1 MMDVRRLR
9 LLREL
14 SIHGTVTAT
23 AEALHLTGPA
33 VSQQLA
39 ALEKEAGV
47 PLLEKNGRTL
57 RLTSAGL
64 RLVEHADVILGS
76 LAAADAELQ
85 ALRAG
90 QRGTV
95 GVVAFPS
102 AARVL
107 LPPVWRVLA
116 QEDHAPPELRVTAA
130 EPEAAIEML
139 RRREADIAVVHAYSL
154 LPRAVPPGCEQH
166 RLLDDPVF
174 LALHPD
180 TAAAHGLAAGDPAD
194 LADFRDEAWLMPDP
208 ATSCHELTRRACG
221 AAGFVP
227 APIVVAT
234 DFAVLTAFV
243 ASGVGVAVVPRM
255 ALPEDSRGLSLHPLA
270 APVTRTVSALT
281 RSGEAGG
288 PGVARVLGALGRVA
302 RPQLL
307 DADVGVGVAGVQAD
321 FALEYAVNEPPSSVT
336 VTPR

>member
-14 SIHGTVTAT
+14 SVHGTVTAT

-47 PLLEKNGRTL
+47 PLLEKQGRTL
-57 RLTSAGL
+57 RLTFAGR

-90 QRGTV
+90 RRGRV
-95 GVVAFPS
+95 AIAAFPS

-107 LPPVWRVLA
+107 LPPLWRLLA
-116 QEDHAPPELRVTAA
+116 RDGDGDGDDIDNGGARPELRVTEA
-130 EPEAAIEML
+130 EPEVAIEL
-139 RRREADIAVVHAYSL
+139 LQRRESDIAVAHAYSL
-154 LPRAVPPGCEQH
+154 LPRALPPACEQH
-166 RLLDDPVF
+166 RLMEDPVF

-180 TAAAHGLAAGDPAD
+180 TAAAHGLTRGQPAD
-194 LADFRDEAWLMPDP
+194 LAKFRDEDWLMPDP
-208 ATSCHELTRRACG
+208 QTSCHELTRRACG

-227 APIVVAT
+227 APIAVAT

-243 ASGVGVAVVPRM
+243 AAGAGVALVPHM
-255 ALPEDSRGLSLHPLA
+255 ALPADTSGVSLHPLA
-270 APVTRTVSALT
+270 APVTRTVYALT
-281 RSGEAGG
+281 RSGEAGQ
-288 PGVARVLGALGRVA
+288 PRLNRVLEGLRT
-302 RPQLL
+302 
-307 DADVGVGVAGVQAD
+307 VAG
-321 FALEYAVNEPPSSVT
+321 
-336 VTPR
+336 